1 MPNAKVLESK
11 KTVVDAL
18 SDKIQNATAAVFV
31 DYKGITVAQDTE
43 LRNQFRA
50 AGVEYSVVKNTL
62 TRFAA
67 NKAGYT
73 EFDEV
78 LNGTTSMASTTDDP
92 IAPARVICEFAKK
105 NKNVVKIKG
114 GMVEGKVLSV
124 EELMSFG
131 ELPSKNALVAQVLG
145 TFLAPISS
153 LAVVLNQILEQ
164 KGGAPAEEAPAEAA
178 EAEA

>member
-1 MPNAKVLESK
+1 MPNAKVLSEK
-11 KTVVDAL
+11 QAIVAAL
-18 SDKIQNATAAVFV
+18 TEKLQNASAGLIV

-50 AGVEYSVVKNTL
+50 AGVEYAVVKNTL

-92 IAPARVICEFAKK
+92 IAPARVVCEFAKK

-164 KGGAPAEEAPAEAA
+164 KGGAPAEEARAEA
-178 EAEA
+178 

>member
-1 MPNAKVLESK
+1 MPNAKVLSEK
-11 KTVVDAL
+11 QAIVAAL
-18 SDKIQNATAAVFV
+18 AERLKGASAGVFV

-164 KGGAPAEEAPAEAA
+164 KGGAPAEEAPAEA
-178 EAEA
+178 

>member
-1 MPNAKVLESK
+1 MNRNEKEAAVAAYKQLFDGIDSVVLADTSSVSVNTINEVRSKFRAEGVTFRVIKNSLAKKALIGTVLEPVCEK
-11 KTVVDAL
+11 FHGPVAVAL
-18 SDKIQNATAAVFV
+18 K
-31 DYKGITVAQDTE
+31 
-43 LRNQFRA
+43 L
-50 AGVEYSVVKNTL
+50 
-62 TRFAA
+62 
-67 NKAGYT
+67 
-73 EFDEV
+73 
-78 LNGTTSMASTTDDP
+78 DDP

-164 KGGAPAEEAPAEAA
+164 KGGAPAEEAPAEA
-178 EAEA
+178 